1 MSQHKSDCFI
11 KSTIFLVSDISGDSV
26 FHDFPRKKQNK
37 SDKKIFYETK
47 FDQILELTTKNK
59 NSFSSIVK

>member
-1 MSQHKSDCFI
+1 M
-11 KSTIFLVSDISGDSV
+11 GV

-37 SDKKIFYETK
+37 LDKKNFYETK
-47 FDQILELTTKNK
+47 FDQILELTTINN